1 MKDEGIGWKKA
12 VVLKERDEFKSCLEG
27 ESFDD
32 LLDVRKREDRL
43 IKDDTLLSGMIDT
56 VPLIK
61 SEKQM

>member
-1 MKDEGIGWKKA
+1 MNLKA
-12 VVLKERDEFKSCLEG
+12 VWKVNSV
-27 ESFDD
+27 SFDD
-32 LLDVRKREDRL
+32 LLDVHKREDRL